1 MSVNLGVVRVPFRFE
16 PLSSLVGRDRL
27 SQVLLECPT
36 DLAKMKRVVAEVQSA
51 GQGKLQFLVGDSGKG
66 KTSLVESLTVFFSD
80 VIGAL
85 ITPPPDYELPLRDL
99 PRWLATELLDAREK
113 AGERLVVVNLD
124 GRELPAVN
132 REETSAAM
140 VNLNAFL
147 RRNSGVLAT
156 WPVVNEGFADD
167 AIRDLR
173 QSGGGTAL
181 AGSPKI
187 EVEGLEPTRYYDAL
201 SLILR
206 ATSVTLDDA
215 AVSEDEVR
223 ALVPRSTSIGDYL
236 QRVHQL
242 VISRYD
248 IGEIGQLLPRVYI
261 VVTSN
266 ADTNT
271 SCRMVR
277 RGDQFLADPD
287 RLLQFSQANIADDWR
302 RRGGENPRKGLPFII
317 SLLEVR
323 ILNVSG
329 SAVVN
334 ACAFSDD
341 ADLHEAVRKHYP
353 NPIRANAANAL
364 RGTSL
369 VRALQRLPDT
379 GVGYNQPTERIVKAY
394 DAVQAFTKTKHA
406 AINRSIVDVLT
417 KELKIDLPE
426 LKYEYQPIPGNEL
439 RVDVMFNREERP
451 ETIEFTHRRSDDASS
466 AVISSYVLTKVQ
478 DYARDYG
485 LI

>member
-1 MSVNLGVVRVPFRFE
+1 MSVKLGVVRVPFRFE
-16 PLSSLVGRDRL
+16 PLSNLVGRDRL
-27 SQVLLECPT
+27 GQVLLECPT
-36 DLAKMKRVVAEVQSA
+36 DLAKMKRVVAEVQSG

-66 KTSLVESLTVFFSD
+66 KTSLVESLIGFFSD
-80 VIGAL
+80 VVGAL

-99 PRWLATELLDAREK
+99 PKWLATALPDAKRK

-147 RRNSGVLAT
+147 RRNSGILAT

-167 AIRDLR
+167 AIRVLR

-181 AGSPKI
+181 AGSPKV
-187 EVEGLEPTRYYDAL
+187 EVEGLELERYYDAL

-206 ATSVTLDDA
+206 APSVTLNDA
-215 AVSEDEVR
+215 AISEDEVR
-223 ALVPRSTSIGDYL
+223 ALVPHSASIGDYL
-236 QRVHQL
+236 ERVHQL

-248 IGEIGQLLPRVYI
+248 VGAIGQVLPRVYI

-287 RLLQFSQANIADDWR
+287 RLLQFSRANIADDWR
-302 RRGGENPRKGLPFII
+302 RRGDENPRKGLPFII
-317 SLLEVR
+317 SLFEVR
-323 ILNVSG
+323 ILNVTG

-334 ACAFSDD
+334 ACAFCDD
-341 ADLHEAVRKHYP
+341 PDLRDAVREHYP

-364 RGTSL
+364 RGTAL
-369 VRALQRLPDT
+369 VRALQGLPDT
-379 GVGYNQPTERIVKAY
+379 SVGYNQPTEKIVDAY
-394 DAVQAFTKTKHA
+394 DAVQAFTKTRHA
-406 AINRSIVDVLT
+406 AINRALIDVLT
-417 KELKIDLPE
+417 KALKVDLPE
-426 LKYEYQPIPGNEL
+426 LKYEYNPVVGNEL
-439 RVDVMFNREERP
+439 RVDVMFHREERP
-451 ETIEFTHRRSDDASS
+451 EAIEFTHRRINDASP